1 MERNRQRIFI
11 RNSGITFLAVASH
24 PLHQEERRSS
34 IYELRSFHGRGH
46 EASQDRAERS

>member
-11 RNSGITFLAVASH
+11 RNSGT
-24 PLHQEERRSS
+24 QEERGSS

-46 EASQDRAERS
+46 EASQDRAERP